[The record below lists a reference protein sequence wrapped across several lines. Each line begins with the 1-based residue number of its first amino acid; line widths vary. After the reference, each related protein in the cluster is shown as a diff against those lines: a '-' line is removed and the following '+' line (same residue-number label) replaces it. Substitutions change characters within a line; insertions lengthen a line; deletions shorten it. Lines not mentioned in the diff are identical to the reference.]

1 MDFMKML
8 LQRCTGNSQNIGKL
22 FQCHMPS
29 KIFEQIFLCAAA
41 EGLRFHTNMRLQ
53 TSSPPF
59 ARCSSR

>member
-8 LQRCTGNSQNIGKL
+8 LQGRAGNTKNIGEL
-22 FQCHMPS
+22 FQCHVPS
-29 KIFEQIFLCAAA
+29 KIFEQILLCTAA